1 MLQFCYEGQNLL
13 IRTTY
18 DSGEYAH
25 PYLSE
30 AIMPSTMKH
39 LKDAGIQ
46 MAFLRIED
54 TSVLTTIL
62 SQLND
67 SKIPICA
74 YSETTREY
82 HSNLASDRT
91 EKGVYKIVK
100 PPNDHW

>member
-18 DSGEYAH
+18 DSSEYAH

-30 AIMPSTMKH
+30 SIMPSTLKH
-39 LKDAGIQ
+39 LNDVGIQ

-54 TSVLTTIL
+54 TSVLMTIL
-62 SQLND
+62 SQLID
-67 SKIPICA
+67 SKIPISI

-82 HSNLASDRT
+82 HSNLAGDSS
-91 EKGVYKIVK
+91 EQGVYKIVR
-100 PPNDHW
+100 PPNDQW